1 MLNLGFGACNLYVDE
16 NKDSLPKVPVK
27 GAIQDKAS
35 VSYEGDFRYLDTKG
49 EALDNVQKKINLKKS
64 TDAPVK
70 KGSKAGTADYY
81 LNGKKIGS
89 VNLFFS
95 EKVEK
100 AGYMDYVKKVFKTF
114 F

>member
-1 MLNLGFGACNLYVDE
+1 MWM
-16 NKDSLPKVPVK
+16 K
-27 GAIQDKAS
+27 GAVQEDTS

-49 EALDNVQKKINLKKS
+49 EALDKVQKKINLKKS
-64 TDAPVK
+64 AQAPVK
-70 KGSKAGTADYY
+70 KGGKAGTADYY

-89 VNLFFS
+89 VNLLFD

-100 AGYMDYVKKVFKTF
+100 AVYMDYVKKVFKTF

>member
-1 MLNLGFGACNLYVDE
+1 M
-16 NKDSLPKVPVK
+16 K
-27 GAIQDKAS
+27 GIS
-35 VSYEGDFRYLDTKG
+35 VIWI
-49 EALDNVQKKINLKKS
+49 QKKINLKKS

-89 VNLFFS
+89 VNLLFS

-100 AGYMDYVKKVFKTF
+100 AVYMDYVKKVFKTF